1 MALATTSA
9 VWRSTGGDSTRT
21 AYAGSMKMVA
31 QFYTAVSA
39 APGTKVTKS
48 ATDTGN
54 VILPAN
60 AVVTDIILTSA
71 SGDTATAF
79 DMGYIRYNDTTTGDA
94 DCLLTNATASIV
106 GAFNIGSSG
115 AGDSIGDVL
124 YSSGLVYLTGGAAD
138 TASGGAV
145 SGYVEYFVRDNGA
158 ENV

>member
-31 QFYTAVSA
+31 QFYSTVA
-39 APGTKVTKS
+39 ASPGTKVTKS
-48 ATDTGN
+48 ASDTSN

-60 AVVTDIILTSA
+60 AVVTDIIIYSGTGA
-71 SGDTATAF
+71 SSVDF
-79 DMGYIRYNDTTTGDA
+79 DMGYVRYNDTTTGDSN
-94 DCLLTNATASIV
+94 CLLNNAKANSV
-106 GAFNIGSSG
+106 GAFNIISAT
-115 AGDSIGDVL
+115 AGDSIGSVL
-124 YSSGLVYLTGGAAD
+124 YPDGLVYLTAGAGD
-138 TASGGAV
+138 TNGGAV

>member
-31 QFYTAVSA
+31 QFYASCA
-39 APGTKVTKS
+39 SNPGTLVTKS
-48 ATDTGN
+48 SSDSSN

-60 AVVTDIILTSA
+60 AVVTDIIIVDGTGASSA
-71 SGDTATAF
+71 SF
-79 DMGYIRYNDTTTGDA
+79 DMGYVRYSDTATGDA
-94 DCLLTNATASIV
+94 DCLLNNAKANSV
-106 GAFNIGSSG
+106 GAFNIISAT

-124 YSSGLVYLTGGAAD
+124 YSSGLVYLTGGAGD
-138 TASGGAV
+138 TVSGGAV